1 MTWKEREAQ
10 GRAEPHRAP
19 RRELEALRGAIARNR
34 HDATVRSVS
43 ADNRF
48 GLAFEA
54 ALLLS
59 KMAIACAGFRI
70 KGPGA
75 HATSFQALELAMG
88 SGVAAQVDYLDRCRR
103 K

>member
-1 MTWKEREAQ
+1 MTWKELEAQ
-10 GRAEPHRAP
+10 GRAEPHRTT
-19 RRELEALRGAIARNR
+19 RNELEALRGAIARNL
-34 HDATVRSVS
+34 HDAAVRSVS

-48 GLAFEA
+48 GLPYEA

-75 HATSFQALELAMG
+75 HATAFQALELAMG
-88 SGVAAQVDYLDRCRR
+88 SGVAAQVDYFDR
-103 K
+103 